1 MSSHKNNKTNVR
13 KPPDEG
19 RALSTA
25 SLTVKVE
32 TEASYVEL
40 EAHMLAGQV
49 FYILDRDL
57 SEVLKENKNAI
68 WGDLLKK
75 KDSGREE
82 TIREILQ
89 APDHNR
95 KYPAALICTA
105 EKTSRLSP
113 ALNISY
119 AKALDVLRVQAVR
132 FFIVDSQGKAAIED
146 LKLGTCYICGIGKTK
161 KKSGVWNVRVDLKP
175 GKNNLRLDGKNM
187 TGRQNL

>member
-1 MSSHKNNKTNVR
+1 MRKQKDDR
-13 KPPDEG
+13 KPPEG
-19 RALSTA
+19 GTQNA
-25 SLTVKVE
+25 SLAVKVE

-57 SEVLKENKNAI
+57 SEILKENKNAI

-75 KDSGREE
+75 KDGGREE

-105 EKTSRLSP
+105 EKTSRLNP
-113 ALNISY
+113 VLNISY
-119 AKALDVLRVQAVR
+119 AKALDVLRIEAVR

-175 GKNNLRLDGKNM
+175 GKNNLRLDGSNM